1 MKKLQK
7 TFIIFTFIFLLVLSL
22 TCNVYANDTFYT
34 KTSTAKAGDTVYF
47 EKPDNWGTGVPYIYA
62 WDNYKS
68 PKNKLGGDWPGV
80 TMTLVENNLYSYT
93 FENDINYT
101 QLIFTST
108 DKSKQTEDLDYICNG
123 YIYKADSTA
132 ENLSYS
138 PISLKI
144 DNTVYFK
151 KPDSWSD
158 SIFVY
163 MWNSTTKNRNSDW
176 GTTYMTNVSENIYSY
191 TLSSSDW
198 NVADGFDMIIFGDG
212 TKLTKDLLTV
222 GQRIFIGNDSAIESG
237 SNTGKYDGI
246 WAYTHS
252 QISNLT
258 TLVNQKTVPAADK
271 NYYTVESYAIYK
283 EQYDLAKTVINSTYV
298 ATTYSDLTSQ
308 YDKSLLALTFAYN
321 NLKLNTNIL
330 SEKIVEMEA
339 VDTSKYAPD
348 LVDAFVE
355 SIDNSKNLLQNPS
368 TITISDMKTAISN
381 METAYNNLIVDKSEL
396 EALINTA
403 KNINS
408 ELYTDNSVQAL
419 RTALEDA
426 TNIYESNDS
435 SYSDVQTQIEKLKT
449 AISSLV
455 EKSSENTDS
464 SNTDNSTAETKEHEE
479 NSLTSNP
486 YTGDIILIITGILI
500 LASIILVVT
509 TIYLKKNKNK

>member
-1 MKKLQK
+1 MPL
-7 TFIIFTFIFLLVLSL
+7 FFYYSL
-22 TCNVYANDTFYT
+22 T
-34 KTSTAKAGDTVYF
+34 K
-47 EKPDNWGTGVPYIYA
+47 
-62 WDNYKS
+62 
-68 PKNKLGGDWPGV
+68 
-80 TMTLVENNLYSYT
+80 
-93 FENDINYT
+93 
-101 QLIFTST
+101 
-108 DKSKQTEDLDYICNG
+108 KSKQTEDLDYICNG

-138 PISLKI
+138 SISLKNSLKK
-144 DNTVYFK
+144 DNTIYFK

-163 MWNSTTKNRNSDW
+163 MWNSTTNNKNSNLA
-176 GTTYMTNVSENIYSY
+176 TTYMKNVSENIYSY
-191 TLSSSDW
+191 TLSSSDL
-198 NVADGFDMIIFGDG
+198 NVDDGFNMIIFSDG
-212 TKLTKDLLTV
+212 TKQTKDLSTV
-222 GQRIFIGNDSAIESG
+222 GQRIFIGNDSAIASG

-246 WAYTHS
+246 WVYTHS

-271 NYYTVESYAIYK
+271 NYYTAESYAIYK
-283 EQYDLAKTVINSTYV
+283 EQYDLAKTVINSVYV

-339 VDTSKYAPD
+339 VDTSKYAPN

-355 SIDNSKNLLQNPS
+355 SIENSKNLLHNPS

-381 METAYNNLIVDKSEL
+381 METAYNNLVVDKSEL
-396 EALINTA
+396 EALITTA

-419 RTALEDA
+419 RTTLENA
-426 TNIYESNDS
+426 TNIYESDDS

-464 SNTDNSTAETKEHEE
+464 SNADNSTEETKEQEE

-500 LASIILVVT
+500 LASIILAVT
-509 TIYLKKNKNK
+509 TVYLKKNKNK